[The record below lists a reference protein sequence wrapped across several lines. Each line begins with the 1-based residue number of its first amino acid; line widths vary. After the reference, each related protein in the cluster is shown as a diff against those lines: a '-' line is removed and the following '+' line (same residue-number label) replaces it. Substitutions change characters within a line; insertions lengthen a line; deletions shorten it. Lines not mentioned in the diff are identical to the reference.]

1 MTPGYLL
8 ILLIDPYILFCD
20 MYRDCKAL
28 GVKDARPFVS
38 EGNGIVMASPL
49 YFCIIPPQKIKSFVE
64 RLYAISLHD
73 RYPVKETALLMT
85 AGDNGEKTF
94 EQAKS
99 KAIEM

>member
-8 ILLIDPYILFCD
+8 ILLIDRYILFCD

-28 GVKDARPFVS
+28 GVKDARPAIRIRRKRYS
-38 EGNGIVMASPL
+38 NGFSSVFL
-49 YFCIIPPQKIKSFVE
+49 YYTPQIKSFVE